1 MKATLFKGKE
11 TIELGERPDPV
22 IQEATDAVV
31 RVVRGCVCGSDL
43 WYYRGISPHAV
54 GSIGHEYIG
63 VIEETGSDVK
73 DLKKGNFV
81 IAPFTYNDGTCAA
94 CKAGFQ
100 SNCEHGGVFGDGET
114 DGGQGEKVR
123 APFADATLVKVPG
136 ADFSDKMLASF
147 TALSDVMCTGHH
159 AAVSANVK
167 KGSVVAVVGDGAVG
181 LSAVLAAKRLGA
193 TRIIALSRNPARQ
206 AVAKEFGATDI
217 VEERGDDATA
227 VIMKLTDGF
236 GVDAA
241 LECVGTDE
249 SIKTC
254 VEITRAGGMV
264 GTVGVPNYKDFKYE
278 TAFWKN
284 VGIRGGVAPARQ
296 YIPELLKDV
305 LAGTINPGRVF
316 DLTVELQDI
325 KEAYAAMDERR
336 AIKSL
341 FKVSEV

>member
-1 MKATLFKGKE
+1 MKATIFKGKE
-11 TIELGERPDPV
+11 TVELGDRPDPV
-22 IQEATDAVV
+22 IQDATDAIV

-43 WYYRGISPHAV
+43 WYYRGISSHKE

-63 VIEETGSDVK
+63 VIETVGDDVK
-73 DLKKGNFV
+73 DLRVGDFV

-100 SNCEHGGVFGDGET
+100 SNCEHGGPFGTGDN

-123 APFADATLVKVPG
+123 SPFADATLVKVP
-136 ADFSDKMLASF
+136 DSEFTDDQLASF

-159 AAVSANVK
+159 AAVSAGVTE
-167 KGSVVAVVGDGAVG
+167 GSVVAVVGDGAVG
-181 LSAVLAAKRLGA
+181 LSAILAAKRLGA
-193 TRIIALSRNPARQ
+193 ARIIALSRNPARQ

-217 VEERGDDATA
+217 VEARGDEAIKA
-227 VIMKLTDGF
+227 VMELTDGV

-241 LECVGTDE
+241 LECVGTDQ
-249 SIKTC
+249 SIETC
-254 VEITRAGGMV
+254 VGIARAGGMV
-264 GTVGVPNYKDFKYE
+264 GTVGVPTYKNFEYQ

-284 VGIRGGVAPARQ
+284 VGIRGGVAPARE
-296 YIPELLKDV
+296 YIPELLEDV

-316 DLTVELQDI
+316 DLTVELTDI

-341 FKVSEV
+341 LKVSEV